1 MSPERVVNALNS
13 AKASR
18 LQDNY
23 YRLQES
29 PDMQRLNKLLGI
41 EWTKGF
47 VKFEELKNY
56 AKAPYTTPK

>member
-23 YRLQES
+23 YRLQEG
-29 PDMQRLNKLLGI
+29 PDMQKLNKLLGI

-47 VKFEELKNY
+47 VKFEELKN
-56 AKAPYTTPK
+56 